1 MENIVTAIIGAICIA
16 IGISNRM
23 GNISTL
29 HSYHRNRV
37 SAEDV
42 LPFGKMVG
50 LGTIIVGGALIVMS
64 GASLLAD
71 VLNNGIYATIGTVIM
86 AIGLTVGL
94 GISLYAIIKYNKGLF

>member
-50 LGTIIVGGALIVMS
+50 LGMIIVGVALLVMS

-86 AIGLTVGL
+86 AIGLAVGL

>member
-37 SAEDV
+37 AEEDV

-50 LGTIIVGGALIVMS
+50 LGMIIVGVALLVMS

-71 VLNNGIYATIGTVIM
+71 VLNNGIYAKIGTVIM
-86 AIGLTVGL
+86 AIGLAVGL